1 MHRTAVLA
9 ILLSILTLVAP
20 AGQAETSGASIL
32 DDIEYLQLAPEQAD
46 LTPEQALARQ
56 QWQPLSGQTPNF
68 GYEKDV
74 FWYHLSLPAGDSPL
88 ILLIRYPH
96 LDDIRYWPLTN
107 GEPGEVIHTGDRLPY
122 DQRPLDHPNFLFP
135 IEREADVDNGVL
147 LRIQTEG
154 AHHVPMELWQPQA
167 LYTRLSKEDQ
177 LHSLYYGT
185 LMTIILFSLMVFAG
199 LREKIY
205 LYYLATTASFLLLLA
220 SLRGITYPVLWPDSP
235 ALQNHSIL
243 VAIPLA
249 AISIVLF
256 SRKFLGLNQVRGW
269 IRHSVQT
276 AFYLNLMALAGIFL
290 FDYNL
295 SIWLSV
301 SVALP
306 TCLLLTLIG
315 PLLWFRGHPQA
326 GVYTLAWG
334 ALTVGS
340 LITSANFYGLLP
352 NGFITTYGV
361 QLGSTFQALVLT
373 AALAHQIYQE
383 RESRTRSRE
392 AELTALSAQ
401 RRAEQRSLDQAMRE
415 PLTQLPNRTCF
426 EMNASEIL
434 NLKPGKRWAVCVL
447 KLNNLAAITKTLGH
461 RNSDRL
467 MELVALRL
475 HQIARD
481 LPGIQVIGLREEDCL
496 SVLEPATFAYL
507 LDASAADN
515 NPRRVAQGM
524 EQLREPIDY
533 LGMQLPLDS
542 CIGVALF
549 PGHGQDLN
557 TLVRQAYVAQESAI
571 ASERGLAYYDP
582 SRDPYSAE
590 RLTLATELRHALESN
605 ELALW
610 YQPKMNLKN
619 NDIVGVEALIRWPGR
634 QPPVY
639 ADQLIALAEQSG
651 LIRPLTRWV
660 MKQALGAR
668 DILLEAGLDLT
679 VSINISPNNLLE
691 RDFPMF
697 VQRLMTSHHKHRG
710 RMILEVTET
719 SMMQDPENSMRTLRS
734 LDYAGIPLAIDD
746 FGSGYSSLSY
756 IKQLPACEVKIDRSL
771 ITDLLTHT
779 DDRIIVK
786 TTIDMCHNLGYRVVA
801 EGVEDEETT
810 ELLREM
816 GCDMIQGYVLARP
829 QPLADLVLQLRSGE
843 DHSIMP
849 GRRQGPG
856 H

>member
-1 MHRTAVLA
+1 MHRTAVLT
-9 ILLSILTLVAP
+9 ILLSILTLAIP
-20 AGQAETSGASIL
+20 AAGLTDTSGADTL
-32 DDIEYLQLAPEQAD
+32 DDIEYLRLAPEEAG
-46 LTPEQALARQ
+46 LTAQQALARES
-56 QWQPLSGQTPNF
+56 WQPLAGQTPNF
-68 GYEKDV
+68 GYQDDI
-74 FWYHLSLPAGDSPL
+74 FWYHLSLPAGESPL

-96 LDDIRYWPLTN
+96 LDDIRFWPLSN
-107 GEPGEVIHTGDRLPY
+107 GQPGEIVRTGDRLPY

-135 IEREADVDNGVL
+135 VERDANADNGIL
-147 LRIQTEG
+147 LRIQTQG
-154 AHHVPMELWQPQA
+154 AHHVPMELWEPQA
-167 LYTRLSKEDQ
+167 LYARLSKEDQ

-220 SLRGITYPVLWPDSP
+220 SLRGVTYPVLWPDSP
-235 ALQNHSIL
+235 TLQNYSIL
-243 VAIPLA
+243 IALPLA

-256 SRKFLGLNQVRGW
+256 SRKFLGLNRIGGW
-269 IRHSVQT
+269 IQHSVQAAT
-276 AFYLNLMALAGIFL
+276 VLNLFALLGVAI

-301 SVALP
+301 SIALP
-306 TCLLLTLIG
+306 TCLLLALIG
-315 PLLWFRGHPQA
+315 PILWVRGHPQA
-326 GVYTLAWG
+326 GIYTLAWG
-334 ALTVGS
+334 ALTIGS

-352 NGFITTYGV
+352 NSFITTYGV

-373 AALAHQIYQE
+373 AALAHRIYRE

-392 AELTALSAQ
+392 AELAALSAQ

-415 PLTQLPNRTCF
+415 PLTHLPNRTCF
-426 EMNASEIL
+426 EMNASEAL

-447 KLNNLAAITKTLGH
+447 RLNNLAAITKTLGH

-475 HQIARD
+475 HRIARD
-481 LPGIQVIGLREEDCL
+481 LPGIQVIGPRDEDCL
-496 SVLEPATFAYL
+496 AVLEPATFAYL
-507 LDASAADN
+507 LDAGAAN
-515 NPRRVAQGM
+515 SNPRRVAQGM

-542 CIGVALF
+542 CIGVALY
-549 PGHGQDLN
+549 PTHGQDLN

-571 ASERGLAYYDP
+571 AIEKGLAYYDP
-582 SRDPYSAE
+582 ARDPYSPE
-590 RLTLATELRHALESN
+590 RLTLVTELRNALENN

-610 YQPKMNLKN
+610 YQPKQCLRRKE
-619 NDIVGVEALIRWPGR
+619 IVGVEALIRWPGR
-634 QPPVY
+634 QPPVH

-660 MKQALGAR
+660 MERALEAR
-668 DILLEAGLDLT
+668 EVLLEAGLDLT
-679 VSINISPNNLLE
+679 VSINISPNNLRE
-691 RDFPMF
+691 RDFPLF
-697 VQRLMTSHHKHRG
+697 VQRLMASHQQHQG
-710 RMILEVTET
+710 RLILEVTET
-719 SMMQDPENSMRTLRS
+719 SMMQDPDNSMRTLRS

-801 EGVEDEETT
+801 EGVEDGETAA
-810 ELLREM
+810 LLLEM
-816 GCDMIQGYVLARP
+816 DCDMIQGYVLARP
-829 QPLADLVLQLRSGE
+829 QPLADLIEQLRSE
-843 DHSIMP
+843 DVPSMRS
-849 GRRQGPG
+849 GQC
-856 H
+856 